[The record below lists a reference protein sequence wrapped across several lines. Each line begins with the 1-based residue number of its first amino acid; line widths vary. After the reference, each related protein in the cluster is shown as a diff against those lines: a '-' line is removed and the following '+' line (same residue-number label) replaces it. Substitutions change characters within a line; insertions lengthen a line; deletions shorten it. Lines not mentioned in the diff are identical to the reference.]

1 MRADRSL
8 PSAGAVDRS
17 NIDIEQEIASLR
29 SAPTKDLHKKW
40 QRLFNTP
47 VPRGFSRDLVI
58 RRLAHTLQ
66 ERAFGGLAP
75 THRRRLVTLSR
86 QLAENNLATLD
97 TGPGLKPGS
106 KLIREWQG
114 RTYMVNVLED
124 GFEHEGKRYGSLSK
138 LAREIT
144 GTRWSGP
151 RFFGLKKTK
160 ANHG

>member
-1 MRADRSL
+1 MRADGLKRRDV
-8 PSAGAVDRS
+8 GAVDR
-17 NIDIEQEIASLR
+17 NDVDQEIASLQ
-29 SAPTKDLHKKW
+29 SASTKDLHKKW
-40 QRLFNTP
+40 QRLFNRL

-66 ERAFGGLAP
+66 EKAIGGLAP
-75 THRRRLVTLSR
+75 VHRRRLVTLSR
-86 QLAENNLATLD
+86 QLAENNLAALD
-97 TGPGLKPGS
+97 TGPGPRPGS

-151 RFFGLKKTK
+151 RFFGLKKPE
-160 ANHG
+160 ADRG